1 MGCNSI
7 GDRGFMRILI
17 TGGAGF
23 IGSHLAE
30 RLLNEGHQ
38 VHIIDNLSTGKLEN
52 IETFKDNPRFSYT
65 IGSILNR
72 EVLEKLISQSEQI
85 YHLAAAVGVKYII
98 ENPLISLKT
107 NIAGTDNVLELANKY
122 KCKVLITSTSEVYG
136 KSEQLPFNESADRL
150 MGPTQISRWGYAT
163 SKAVDE
169 FYALAFFREKKL
181 PVVIARCF
189 NTVGPRQT
197 GQYGMVL
204 PKFVKAALLDQ
215 PIIIYGSGK
224 QTRCF
229 ADVTDVVDA
238 FLALMAEK
246 KCEGEIF
253 NVGTTEAISIE
264 DLAKMVREKCGSK
277 SKIEYMAYEDAF
289 EEGFEDMMHRM
300 PDLGK
305 IKEYIG
311 YEPKINLDQIIQRMI
326 EYYEN

>member
-1 MGCNSI
+1 
-7 GDRGFMRILI
+7 MRILI

-30 RLLNEGHQ
+30 RLLKDGHHVQ
-38 VHIIDNLSTGKLEN
+38 IIDNLSTGKLEN
-52 IETFKDNPRFSYT
+52 IETFKHNPKFSYT
-65 IGSILNR
+65 IGTILNR
-72 EVLEKLISQSEQI
+72 DLMEQLISKSDQI

-98 ENPLISLKT
+98 ENPLLSLKT
-107 NIAGTDNVLELANKY
+107 NIMGTENVLELANKY

-136 KSEQLPFNESADRL
+136 KSDKLPFNETSDRL
-150 MGPTQISRWGYAT
+150 MGPTQISRWGYAC
-163 SKAVDE
+163 SKCIDE
-169 FYALAFFREKKL
+169 FYAQAFYREKKM

-197 GQYGMVL
+197 GQYGMVV
-204 PKFVKAALLDQ
+204 PKFVKSALLDQ

-229 ADVTDVVDA
+229 ADVLDVIEA

-253 NVGTTEAISIE
+253 NVGTQESISIE
-264 DLAKMVREKCGSK
+264 DLAKKVKTMCDSK
-277 SKIEYMAYEDAF
+277 SKIEYMAYEDAY

-300 PDLGK
+300 PDLAK
-305 IKEYIG
+305 IKSYIG
-311 YEPKINLDQIIQRMI
+311 YEPKIKLDEIIQRMI
-326 EYYEN
+326 EHYEN